1 MRLYRFQREK
11 TIGFHNFGDMQ
22 VYVCLL
28 SDIKGE
34 LHPGLS
40 IVTSASIFEVPYP
53 LSKPEAISFAASIR
67 AAANGSVPLK
77 VTLKGSYANMYTST
91 AIKFTGVEDNQ
102 LKARFFQGMFIFGQ
116 YGWTTMQSGSVLIC
130 ANSIENLVW
139 D

>member
-11 TIGFHNFGDMQ
+11 TISFHNFGDMQ

-40 IVTSASIFEVPYP
+40 IVTSASIFEIPYP
-53 LSKPEAISFAASIR
+53 LSKSAAISFASSIR

-77 VTLKGSYANMYTST
+77 VSLKGSFANMFTST
-91 AIKFTGVEDNQ
+91 SITFTGVEDNQ
-102 LKARFFQGMFIFGQ
+102 LNARFFHGMFIFGK
-116 YGWTTMQSGSVLIC
+116 YDWTTMQPGSLLIC
-130 ANSIENLVW
+130 ANSIENLFW
-139 D
+139 E